1 MNSIFEDQ
9 KLTLADGVRR
19 LEEAGINYML
29 TGSVAMIRFAM
40 ARMTNDIDIVIEL
53 SHKDKDRF
61 IRAFSDDYYVPEEKI
76 PGAIDRRSMFNV
88 LSNQTL
94 IKIDLAMKKDTP
106 FHQQAFDDRERTHI
120 WGVDLWSIKKDDL
133 IVSKLYWAKDSRSEL
148 QQRDVVGIM
157 LNGFDLEYVTK
168 WTKQLGVGDLLADC
182 IIAMESGNA

>member
-106 FHQQAFDDRERTHI
+106 FPASFR
-120 WGVDLWSIKKDDL
+120 
-133 IVSKLYWAKDSRSEL
+133 
-148 QQRDVVGIM
+148 
-157 LNGFDLEYVTK
+157 
-168 WTKQLGVGDLLADC
+168 
-182 IIAMESGNA
+182 